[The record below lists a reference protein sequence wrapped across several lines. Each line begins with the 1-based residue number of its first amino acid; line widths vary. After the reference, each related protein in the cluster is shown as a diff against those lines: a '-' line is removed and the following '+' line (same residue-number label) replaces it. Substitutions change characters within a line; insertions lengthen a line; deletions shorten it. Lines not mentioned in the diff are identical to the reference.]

1 MIAAD
6 ITDGRRE
13 GRGRR
18 LSLPRTSRRMDLAD
32 TARALDF
39 GSFASAA
46 PGSLEVFVARAEARA
61 LLHAAGE
68 LTLHEAVDELQATAE
83 RDGLVAE
90 MGQDEVQQ
98 MMAEAFAAVFTDP
111 RETGEENSAVSE
123 NASDISGGVGE
134 RCAEP
139 YAP

>member
-18 LSLPRTSRRMDLAD
+18 LWLPRTSRRMDLAG

-61 LLHAAGE
+61 LLYAVGE
-68 LTLHEAVDELQATAE
+68 LTLHEAVDELQPTAE
-83 RDGLVAE
+83 R
-90 MGQDEVQQ
+90 
-98 MMAEAFAAVFTDP
+98 EASSPSSARTKCSGSSPKPSP
-111 RETGEENSAVSE
+111 RCDRDSRDREENFAIMRNE
-123 NASDISGGVGE
+123 RYQGV
-134 RCAEP
+134 
-139 YAP
+139 